1 MVKIFLIGYLIYLL
15 MQITSSYAQ
24 EQYEPLLFAEQM
36 EYFKHQSQNSQNK
49 VEQLVEQE
57 QETELNQNTSVNVN
71 SETNNALNSAQSYKN
86 LLEDG
91 VTQGRQLR
99 NFYESTNNT
108 ASPAQ
113 KSMPMMILPLEEY
126 DN

>member
-1 MVKIFLIGYLIYLL
+1 MVKIFFIGYLIYLL
-15 MQITSSYAQ
+15 LQITSSYAQ

-36 EYFKHQSQNSQNK
+36 EYFKHQSQNLQSLQNK
-49 VEQLVEQE
+49 VEHLPVQE
-57 QETELNQNTSVNVN
+57 QGTELNQNTSA
-71 SETNNALNSAQSYKN
+71 NALNSAQSYKH

-91 VTQGRQLR
+91 VTTERQLR

-108 ASPAQ
+108 VSPAQ

-126 DN
+126 YN